1 MQQPAIEVRNLRKSF
16 RKRSGFRKTSELWAV
31 DNVSFSVAEGE
42 TYGLL
47 GPNGSGKSSLI
58 RILSTLL
65 IADSGE
71 VNMLGLRLPQQQE
84 EVRRIIG
91 RVSVDAA
98 FYKKLSARE
107 NLLYTAL
114 LYGQNA
120 REAEARAMD
129 ILERLGMENTKFST
143 PLEEM
148 SRGMQQKISI
158 ARALMINPPLLLLD
172 EPTRGVDI
180 KAKADEKKLKLYP
193 IMFGKAQV
201 MLGIVKSA
209 KRGTGKFVRSTASP
223 RCTFSNTGPFETIL
237 ALIGCKRRNRAR
249 RASISGIVFKSSG
262 KLRVNAVRSKLSSIL
277 ASTRRPGSKP
287 GTLSNSTAGGV
298 GIRSRIISVNA
309 PISRSQW
316 APETCCSSPSCS
328 TRASQLRR
336 SAGLDIRV
344 E

>member
-1 MQQPAIEVRNLRKSF
+1 MQQPAIQVRNLRKSF
-16 RKRSGFRKTSELWAV
+16 SKRSGFRKKSELWAV
-31 DNVSFSVAEGE
+31 DNVSFSVAQGE

-65 IADSGE
+65 IADSGYVE
-71 VNMLGLRLPQQQE
+71 MLGFTLPEQAE

-120 REAEARAMD
+120 REAERRVMR
-129 ILERLGMENTKFST
+129 ILEQLGMEDTKFST

-172 EPTRGVDI
+172 EPTTGLDPKSRRDVQSFLEDLQAREGTTILLTTHDMAEAERLCARIGFLAHGKLVAEGTAPHLMQHAGAATLDDAFI
-180 KAKADEKKLKLYP
+180 RLTGEELADEE
-193 IMFGKAQV
+193 V
-201 MLGIVKSA
+201 
-209 KRGTGKFVRSTASP
+209 STDYAD
-223 RCTFSNTGPFETIL
+223 C
-237 ALIGCKRRNRAR
+237 
-249 RASISGIVFKSSG
+249 
-262 KLRVNAVRSKLSSIL
+262 
-277 ASTRRPGSKP
+277 
-287 GTLSNSTAGGV
+287 
-298 GIRSRIISVNA
+298 SV
-309 PISRSQW
+309 
-316 APETCCSSPSCS
+316 
-328 TRASQLRR
+328 
-336 SAGLDIRV
+336 
-344 E
+344 

>member
-1 MQQPAIEVRNLRKSF
+1 MQQPAIQVRNLRKNF
-16 RKRSGFRKTSELWAV
+16 QRRSGFRKKSELWAV
-31 DNVSFSVAEGE
+31 DNVSFSVAQGE

-65 IADSGE
+65 IADSGYVE
-71 VNMLGLRLPQQQE
+71 MLGFTLPEQAD

-120 REAEARAMD
+120 REAEGRVMQ
-129 ILERLGMENTKFST
+129 ILKQLGMENAKFST

-172 EPTRGVDI
+172 EPTTGLDPKSRRDVQSFLEDLQAREGTTILLTTHDMAEAERLCARIGFLAHGKLVAEGTATQLMQQAGAATLDDAFI
-180 KAKADEKKLKLYP
+180 RLTGEELDEKE
-193 IMFGKAQV
+193 MA
-201 MLGIVKSA
+201 M
-209 KRGTGKFVRSTASP
+209 
-223 RCTFSNTGPFETIL
+223 
-237 ALIGCKRRNRAR
+237 
-249 RASISGIVFKSSG
+249 
-262 KLRVNAVRSKLSSIL
+262 
-277 ASTRRPGSKP
+277 
-287 GTLSNSTAGGV
+287 
-298 GIRSRIISVNA
+298 
-309 PISRSQW
+309 
-316 APETCCSSPSCS
+316 
-328 TRASQLRR
+328 
-336 SAGLDIRV
+336 V
-344 E
+344 EN

>member
-1 MQQPAIEVRNLRKSF
+1 MQQPAIEVRNLRKCF
-16 RKRSGFRKTSELWAV
+16 RKRSGFRKTSEFWAV

-71 VNMLGLRLPQQQE
+71 CKLMGYSLPEQQE
-84 EVRRIIG
+84 QVRRIIG

-114 LYGQNA
+114 LYGKKA
-120 REAEARAMD
+120 RDAERRAMQ
-129 ILERLGMENTKFST
+129 ILDQLGMENAKFST

-172 EPTRGVDI
+172 EPTTGLD
-180 KAKADEKKLKLYP
+180 P
-193 IMFGKAQV
+193 
-201 MLGIVKSA
+201 KS
-209 KRGTGKFVRSTASP
+209 RRDVQSFLEDLRQREGT
-223 RCTFSNTGPFETIL
+223 TIL
-237 ALIGCKRRNRAR
+237 LTTHDMAEAERLCARIGFLAHGKLVAEGTAGDLMR
-249 RASISGIVFKSSG
+249 RAG
-262 KLRVNAVRSKLSSIL
+262 
-277 ASTRRPGSKP
+277 ASTLDDAFIALTGED
-287 GTLSNSTAGGV
+287 LVNEEELAAV
-298 GIRSRIISVNA
+298 G
-309 PISRSQW
+309 
-316 APETCCSSPSCS
+316 
-328 TRASQLRR
+328 
-336 SAGLDIRV
+336 D
-344 E
+344 